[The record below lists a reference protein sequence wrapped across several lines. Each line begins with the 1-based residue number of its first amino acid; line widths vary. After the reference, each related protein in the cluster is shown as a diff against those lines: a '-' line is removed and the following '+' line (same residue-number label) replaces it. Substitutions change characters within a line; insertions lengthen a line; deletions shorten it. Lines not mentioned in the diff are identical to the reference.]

1 MQDSPV
7 RDGPPSVLPGTGQG
21 LKRAT
26 AHIRRHILPTT
37 VAGGVLVACL
47 MFGIFSFTLWEERTD
62 TLEHARQQGNNL
74 ALVAERDIQR
84 NFELFGLSL
93 QGVVENWG
101 RPEVMALPEDLRRGV
116 LFDRS
121 IDASNVT
128 SAVVLDAQGKVVVNL
143 KNANVGQDLSDR
155 PYFQSHL
162 NRPDEGLHIT
172 APFLSRVDGKTTNI
186 ALSRRLFGPGGSFA
200 GVVVLYLNVNYFR
213 DLLQGL
219 EIGPNGRT
227 TVFGPHGTVFMSLP
241 YAPELIG
248 KDREDTP
255 LYQTVAAARS
265 GSFLTPSVVDGQ
277 ERLIVFRTVTG
288 AGGIKVL
295 VSPATADIYAP
306 WRRRALPIAIAVAAF
321 GLGLIALSTLL
332 GRELQARLRA
342 EGQLVVLA
350 NTDGLTGL
358 SNRRALERILAHE
371 ARRAQRGVK
380 GLGVLFADVD
390 YFKRYN
396 DSQGHPA
403 GDAVLAAVADALSRT
418 VQRPGDHVG
427 RYGGEEFMA
436 VLAQTDFEGARAV
449 AEKVR
454 QAVEALAIP
463 HPASP
468 MKVVT
473 VSIGVAAMW
482 QGHFADVQA
491 LVKAADAA
499 LYDAKAAGRNQVHP
513 LPKAPLPPD

>member
-1 MQDSPV
+1 MQDSSV
-7 RDGPPSVLPGTGQG
+7 REGPPSVLPAPRRM
-21 LKRAT
+21 LKRTA
-26 AHIRRHILPTT
+26 AHIRRHILRTT
-37 VAGGVLVACL
+37 VAGGVLVTCL

-62 TLEHARQQGNNL
+62 ALEHARQQANNL

-93 QGVVENWG
+93 QGLVENWG
-101 RPEVMALPEDLRRGV
+101 RPDVMALPEELRRGV

-121 IDASNVT
+121 IDATNIT
-128 SAVVLDAQGKVVVNL
+128 SAVVLDAHGKVVVNL

-155 PYFQSHL
+155 PYFQSHVT
-162 NRPDEGLHIT
+162 RPDEGLHIT
-172 APFLSRVDGKTTNI
+172 APFLSRVDGVTTNI
-186 ALSRRLFGPGGSFA
+186 ALSRRIFQPDGSFA
-200 GVVVLYLNVNYFR
+200 GVAVLYLNVNYFR

-219 EIGPNGRT
+219 EIGTDGRT

-241 YAPELIG
+241 YAADLIG
-248 KDREDTP
+248 QSRQDTP
-255 LYQTVAAARS
+255 LYRAVSQVPS
-265 GSFLTPSVVDGQ
+265 GSFITSSLVDGR
-277 ERLIVFRTVTG
+277 ERLIVFRTVAG

-306 WRRRALPIAIAVAAF
+306 WRRRALPISIAVVAF
-321 GLGLIALSTLL
+321 GLGLVVLSTLL

-358 SNRRALERILAHE
+358 ANRRSLERILAHE

-396 DSQGHPA
+396 DSLGHPA
-403 GDAVLAAVADALSRT
+403 GDAVLAAVAEALRST

-454 QAVEALAIP
+454 LAVEALAIP

-513 LPKAPLPPD
+513 LPKVPPPV